1 MESAE
6 IFPSLFL
13 EDCALLLPVM
23 TPGLVNPTGVSGS
36 GGLLGPRREIPESAQ
51 QGFPQPEANEVWGTP
66 NSITKNL
73 ASPALGA
80 SAQPPMVVR
89 PVSGGR
95 QKYRSFTPDY
105 WAWETPQVPFISLG

>member
-23 TPGLVNPTGVSGS
+23 TPGLVNSTGVSGS

-51 QGFPQPEANEVWGTP
+51 QAFPQPEANEVWGTP
-66 NSITKNL
+66 NSITKKL
-73 ASPALGA
+73 
-80 SAQPPMVVR
+80 
-89 PVSGGR
+89 
-95 QKYRSFTPDY
+95 SFTGPGSVSTASNGSQASF
-105 WAWETPQVPFISLG
+105 WWETEAQILHP